1 MDCQDNPNSFN
12 FGDDTL
18 APSYNMAKYS
28 ISKLYRDGG
37 IHSQKNFINGYQ
49 KCFID
54 LLTMINIAGEHHQS
68 FSNDDYRCQ
77 ISFKTLMVDF
87 FEARGIS
94 REEMMSLLQYSCFH
108 SNIITFSSNDFTGK
122 RQEFYRQKCGENQL
136 QEISCTSPLQ
146 TNYTLNVSRALLRQV
161 QLPIHLETLKKNAI
175 QKHSTQNISNPTK
188 RKKAKLLL
196 AACNKMSLY
205 QIPLENSNNM

>member
-1 MDCQDNPNSFN
+1 MDCQDNTNSFN

-54 LLTMINIAGEHHQS
+54 LLTMINIAGKHHQR
-68 FSNDDYRCQ
+68 FTNDDYRGQ
-77 ISFKTLMVDF
+77 VSFKALMVDF
-87 FEARGIS
+87 FEARGVS
-94 REEMMSLLQYSCFH
+94 TEEMMSLLQHSCCH
-108 SNIITFSSNDFTGK
+108 SSIIKVSSNDFTRK
-122 RQEFYRQKCGENQL
+122 REEFYHLKFGENQL

-146 TNYTLNVSRALLRQV
+146 TNYSLNVSRALLRQV